1 MLLFDVVLSLSQLDS
16 MRSVH
21 GMGISNDRDGNKE
34 NAHHMEIKS
43 IAKWGRSSV
52 GRALEWHSRGR
63 GFKSLR
69 LHQ

>member
-1 MLLFDVVLSLSQLDS
+1 MVLFDFALSLSQLDS

-21 GMGISNDRDGNKE
+21 GMVISNDRDCNKE
-34 NAHHMEIKS
+34 NAHQMEIRS
-43 IAKWGRSSV
+43 IMWGRSSV